1 MPKKK
6 ASKLVL
12 KLSEWKKMGKKVE
25 DFLFWPLNYFP
36 YFLFEE
42 IKKMV
47 CCIFNYPKGR
57 SFFGGNFLYF

>member
-25 DFLFWPLNYFP
+25 DFILFFPLGVMY
-36 YFLFEE
+36 LE
-42 IKKMV
+42 
-47 CCIFNYPKGR
+47 
-57 SFFGGNFLYF
+57 L